1 MRKEITLHTLW
12 IILAWMI
19 ALTAYLW
26 YCMLQTIIGNQM
38 TIIEKQDVA
47 IEGIRDIN
55 ASLNEPTREVSD
67 EQYNQILEIIK

>member
-55 ASLNEPTREVSD
+55 EFLKQP
-67 EQYNQILEIIK
+67 LEITIE